1 MILSAG
7 AVGSPQ
13 TLMLSGVGDEVHL
26 TEVGVQPVG
35 ENLSYDILSAIYPST
50 WLAYLS
56 GGGPLTSSGACGGL
70 AYVHTGVNNDSRPDI
85 QYHMLEVSPATDHGF
100 IIFKNFGL
108 LRKAWPWF
116 KDHTEKFSAMVLPTL
131 LRPKSRGFVK
141 LRSSNPDD
149 HPVIHPNY
157 LQEKKDMDT
166 MLAAVNQP
174 SSCSIQLLCNQ
185 LVLSCGD
192 QNLSATICSSCLL
205 PTGSAMSTTFHSLST
220 TLWVPAPWARCLMPD
235 SR

>member
-1 MILSAG
+1 MENGTRKGSFKEFAEKFADDNLTDLVYSHVRKIIIEDKRAIGVELTRFGKIERYKVRQEMILSAG

-85 QYHMLEVSPATDHGF
+85 QYHMLEVSPATDHG
-100 IIFKNFGL
+100 
-108 LRKAWPWF
+108 
-116 KDHTEKFSAMVLPTL
+116 
-131 LRPKSRGFVK
+131 
-141 LRSSNPDD
+141 
-149 HPVIHPNY
+149 
-157 LQEKKDMDT
+157 
-166 MLAAVNQP
+166 LAK
-174 SSCSIQLLCNQ
+174 
-185 LVLSCGD
+185 
-192 QNLSATICSSCLL
+192 
-205 PTGSAMSTTFHSLST
+205 
-220 TLWVPAPWARCLMPD
+220 
-235 SR
+235 